1 MNPSRV
7 LVTGVS
13 GPIGKALVPALMAS
27 GAQVM
32 RLVRGD
38 VQAKDQISWDPY
50 KPLTSEAVSGFD
62 TVIHLAGE
70 SIVGRW
76 TTDKKK
82 RIRDSRV
89 LGTRHLVEG
98 LIRAASPP
106 RVLVSGSA
114 IGFYGNRGD
123 ELLTEDSQPGND
135 FLADVCR
142 EWEHATEPARAA
154 GIRTVNIRIGVVLS
168 TTGGALPKMLPP
180 FRMGVGGKIGK
191 GQQWWS
197 WIDIEDVV
205 GAIQH
210 IVRTDTITGPVN
222 LVSPNPLTNAEFTRI
237 LGATLHRPTLFP
249 MPAYAARL
257 AFGEMADALLL
268 SSQRVQPAKLQSS
281 GYAFRYSNLQQSLA
295 NILKT

>member
-1 MNPSRV
+1 
-7 LVTGVS
+7 
-13 GPIGKALVPALMAS
+13 
-27 GAQVM
+27 
-32 RLVRGD
+32 
-38 VQAKDQISWDPY
+38 
-50 KPLTSEAVSGFD
+50 
-62 TVIHLAGE
+62 
-70 SIVGRW
+70 
-76 TTDKKK
+76 
-82 RIRDSRV
+82 
-89 LGTRHLVEG
+89 
-98 LIRAASPP
+98 
-106 RVLVSGSA
+106 
-114 IGFYGNRGD
+114 
-123 ELLTEDSQPGND
+123 LTEDSQAGHD

-142 EWEHATEPARAA
+142 QWEHATEPARAA